1 MNSSCKP
8 EADVT
13 APAPEIVT
21 VAETQPVDEANHTR
35 RKRAAKPANEVILSA
50 GKELEQWRFMP
61 VMSID
66 QALER
71 RQAIVDATKK
81 LMGEGTDYG
90 RIPGTDRDVLL
101 QPGADKL
108 CNLFGLVIQ
117 YDVTKCEEDW
127 SGRNHDGVPFFFY
140 ELKGRAYRGDFLMGE
155 GVGSCNSWES
165 KYRWRKAERLCPQC
179 GKANIRKSR
188 DGGWFCWLKTDGCGA
203 NFGPGDPRIEG
214 QEVGRKVNPDMADC
228 VNTILKMALKRCLGG
243 AATVFM
249 RVAGKV
255 TRTDIDGLYD
265 TWLKATRNDIEVPG
279 IDGGWRTVKNML
291 HEENREVFRIH
302 LTDGSA
308 IPATVEH
315 QFPTTR
321 GLLHVAELKPG
332 DSLLRSRICIPDG
345 KADLRAAWVAGF
357 FLAEGCYATNET
369 TVVFSL
375 HSKEA
380 DYVERIRDYADSV
393 GCSTTVAPHGENGV
407 TVTVSGPAFRG
418 IMQTFIDG
426 KGSYGKSISRRAWR
440 QGSKFLDE
448 LLDGYL
454 SGDGS
459 ESARAGHTDRWLL
472 GFTGKNRDLAE
483 DLRAICAVLGYR
495 CSLKRSNA
503 RLRGI
508 DFPAYKG
515 WITRERALYHEK
527 DLNEITAIEK
537 ADRPLSVYD
546 IEVDGDHLFCLANGI
561 HSHNCKVSTTIN
573 ATSASEFF
581 TQDMEDQQEAEDPKG
596 LNVDTGSGRYETREV
611 QEYLQDKK
619 IGELRAAEAA
629 NNPKPS
635 AEASELT
642 GTKSGEIKQ
651 AFQVLRE
658 RIGEVRYLEEL
669 HLAGVTDPLQL
680 RSLDKVRAF
689 YRRLG
694 QIAQLTA
701 ERVA

>member
-1 MNSSCKP
+1 MAVNGSCKP

-13 APAPEIVT
+13 APAPEIIT
-21 VAETQPVDEANHTR
+21 TAETQPIDEAHHTR
-35 RKRAAKPANEVILSA
+35 RKHAVKPATQVILSA
-50 GKELEQWRFMP
+50 DKELGQWRFMP

-81 LMGEGTDYG
+81 LMREGTDYG
-90 RIPGTDRDVLL
+90 KIPGTDRDVLL

-127 SGRNHDGVPFFFY
+127 SGQNHDGVPFFFY

-203 NFGPGDPRIEG
+203 NFVPGDPRIEG
-214 QEVGRKVNPDMADC
+214 QDVGRKVNPDMADC
-228 VNTILKMALKRCLGG
+228 VNTILKMAQKR
-243 AATVFM
+243 A
-249 RVAGKV
+249 
-255 TRTDIDGLYD
+255 
-265 TWLKATRNDIEVPG
+265 
-279 IDGGWRTVKNML
+279 
-291 HEENREVFRIH
+291 
-302 LTDGSA
+302 
-308 IPATVEH
+308 
-315 QFPTTR
+315 
-321 GLLHVAELKPG
+321 
-332 DSLLRSRICIPDG
+332 
-345 KADLRAAWVAGF
+345 
-357 FLAEGCYATNET
+357 
-369 TVVFSL
+369 
-375 HSKEA
+375 
-380 DYVERIRDYADSV
+380 
-393 GCSTTVAPHGENGV
+393 
-407 TVTVSGPAFRG
+407 
-418 IMQTFIDG
+418 
-426 KGSYGKSISRRAWR
+426 
-440 QGSKFLDE
+440 
-448 LLDGYL
+448 
-454 SGDGS
+454 
-459 ESARAGHTDRWLL
+459 
-472 GFTGKNRDLAE
+472 
-483 DLRAICAVLGYR
+483 
-495 CSLKRSNA
+495 
-503 RLRGI
+503 
-508 DFPAYKG
+508 
-515 WITRERALYHEK
+515 
-527 DLNEITAIEK
+527 
-537 ADRPLSVYD
+537 
-546 IEVDGDHLFCLANGI
+546 
-561 HSHNCKVSTTIN
+561 KVSTTIN

-596 LNVDTGSGRYETREV
+596 LNVDTGSGRYGTREAQV
-611 QEYLQDKK
+611 YLQDKK

-635 AEASELT
+635 AEAPELT

-680 RSLDKVRAF
+680 RSLDKVRGF